1 MLKRPVPSHPAY
13 SVIGKT
19 RTLIWE
25 DGLDSHKKPTAIY
38 DPRSRPR
45 FTSVSGPR
53 STSNYDYRE
62 MSSGSK
68 AKYHLLPAWL
78 EPGLDQHYCELIFL
92 KLQGFDHI
100 YLVGAGVG
108 KWSGINNFIKYVELE
123 HEEFPGRIYPARFLR
138 LTDFPEA
145 KLREI
150 FREMKND
157 HR

>member
-78 EPGLDQHYCELIFL
+78 EPGLDQHYCEVIFL
-92 KLQGFDHI
+92 KLQRFDHI